1 MCTQSKLKS
10 KSRSKS
16 KLIGRQVEWVEG
28 KGGDEDDRKMEETH
42 EGSGTGRECGAPARV
57 W

>member
-1 MCTQSKLKS
+1 MIQ
-10 KSRSKS
+10 SKS